1 MNNALY
7 TRSTDVFDILSEIKG
22 SKIKKYREDNS
33 KIEWEDLD
41 KVKEKISLYI
51 PKESI
56 DFLYSNDINI
66 VKNSI
71 FEKEDYS
78 ISKDNKI
85 TLYLHNFPRKEY
97 IKKYIYVLGRL
108 LNNYSPNNT
117 DSDYYFGEYEDLI
130 PYILEYLYLKDL
142 DREDEFEKEHLYKL
156 LLCSKKY
163 LKSYS
168 KHYDFILDAG
178 KKMNHISSE
187 VEIQSIEDSVIN
199 KKMHF
204 INETGIYLS
213 KLSSLDATLELADDM
228 CDSDDYKSILSLLIN
243 NIDHDRS
250 KIVNDLGLLSYNFQS
265 IRKELRKR

>member
-66 VKNSI
+66 IKTSI

-85 TLYLHNFPRKEY
+85 TLYLHNFPYR
-97 IKKYIYVLGRL
+97 
-108 LNNYSPNNT
+108 
-117 DSDYYFGEYEDLI
+117 YY
-130 PYILEYLYLKDL
+130 
-142 DREDEFEKEHLYKL
+142 L
-156 LLCSKKY
+156 LL
-163 LKSYS
+163 
-168 KHYDFILDAG
+168 F
-178 KKMNHISSE
+178 E
-187 VEIQSIEDSVIN
+187 
-199 KKMHF
+199 
-204 INETGIYLS
+204 
-213 KLSSLDATLELADDM
+213 
-228 CDSDDYKSILSLLIN
+228 
-243 NIDHDRS
+243 
-250 KIVNDLGLLSYNFQS
+250 
-265 IRKELRKR
+265 